1 MSLAIWE
8 ERNGQRQITNIW
20 FLVGIKEVFKATY
33 KIMLGNLTL
42 WFLFGSLGNYLKELV
57 HPAAA
62 SIKFEKDSILKG
74 DW

>member
-20 FLVGIKEVFKATY
+20 FLVGIKKVFKATY

-42 WFLFGSLGNYLKELV
+42 WFLFCSPGNYLKELLY
-57 HPAAA
+57 PAATW
-62 SIKFEKDSILKG
+62 IKFEKDNSLKG
-74 DW
+74 D